1 MPPLYHDRGHP
12 ILGHMTDA
20 WNDLILRPLLD
31 TLLFLYR
38 TLAFGNLGVAVIELT
53 VLLRLA
59 LMPLTIL
66 AERSSARY
74 ERLSEDVAAI
84 QGQYKN
90 DQVLANE
97 QIRELLKKRK
107 INPWAKAVVLLVQ
120 FAVLLALYQVF
131 TRGALTPDIDP
142 TFFGHDIGKRN
153 AWWALAVGAVL
164 YLEISYEQRQVEHLL
179 GKQDAIYRYAFPLF
193 SVVLLSLLP
202 MVKALFVLTSMAF
215 SFIVSAIRHKLWPTV
230 STN

>member
-1 MPPLYHDRGHP
+1 MA
-12 ILGHMTDA
+12 DA
-20 WNDLILRPLLD
+20 WRDLLVHPMLE

-38 TLAFGNLGVAVIELT
+38 TLAFGNLGVAVVELT

-59 LMPLTIL
+59 LLPLTIL

-74 ERLSEDVAAI
+74 ERLSEEVAAI

-90 DQVLANE
+90 DPVLANE
-97 QIRELLKKRK
+97 QIREMLKQRK
-107 INPWAKAVVLLVQ
+107 INPWAKAIVLLVQ

-142 TFFGHDIGKRN
+142 SFFGFEIGQRN
-153 AWWALAVGAVL
+153 VWWALAVGVVL
-164 YLEISYEQRQVEHLL
+164 YLEIAHEQRQVEHLL

-193 SVVLLSLLP
+193 SVVVLSLLP
-202 MVKALFVLTSMAF
+202 MAKALFVLTSMAF
-215 SFIVSAIRHKLWPTV
+215 SFIVSTIRHKLWPTV

>member
-1 MPPLYHDRGHP
+1 MACRRP
-12 ILGHMTDA
+12 ILRHMTDA
-20 WNDLILRPLLD
+20 WNDLLVRPLLE

-53 VLLRLA
+53 FLLRLT
-59 LMPLTIL
+59 LLPLTVL

-74 ERLSEDVAAI
+74 ERLSDDVAAI

-90 DQVLANE
+90 DPVLANE
-97 QIRELLKKRK
+97 QIRELLKRRK

-120 FAVLLALYQVF
+120 LMVLLALYQVF
-131 TRGALTPDIDP
+131 TKGALTPDVDP
-142 TFFGHDIGKRN
+142 TFFGFHLGRRSV
-153 AWWALAVGAVL
+153 WWALAVGVIL
-164 YLEISYEQRQVEHLL
+164 YLEISTEQRQVEHLL

-193 SVVLLSLLP
+193 SVVLLSFLP

-215 SFIVSAIRHKLWPTV
+215 SLIVSSIRHKLWPTA

>member
-1 MPPLYHDRGHP
+1 
-12 ILGHMTDA
+12 MTDL
-20 WNDLILRPLLD
+20 WRDLLVHPMLE

-38 TLAFGNLGVAVIELT
+38 TLAFGNLGVAVIEMT

-59 LMPLTIL
+59 LLPLTIL

-74 ERLSEDVAAI
+74 ERLSEEVAAI

-90 DQVLANE
+90 DPVLANE
-97 QIRELLKKRK
+97 QIREMLKQRK
-107 INPWAKAVVLLVQ
+107 INPWAKAIVLLVQ

-131 TRGALTPDIDP
+131 TKGALTPDIDP
-142 TFFGHDIGKRN
+142 GFFGFSIGARN
-153 AWWALAVGAVL
+153 FWWALAVGAIL

-193 SVVLLSLLP
+193 SVVVLSLLP
-202 MVKALFVLTSMAF
+202 MAKALFVLTSMAF
-215 SFIVSAIRHKLWPTV
+215 SFAVSAIRHKLWPTV

>member
-1 MPPLYHDRGHP
+1 MQDLWRDFLVHP
-12 ILGHMTDA
+12 MLE
-20 WNDLILRPLLD
+20 

-38 TLAFGNLGVAVIELT
+38 TLAFGNLGVAVIEMT

-84 QGQYKN
+84 HGQYKN
-90 DQVLANE
+90 DPVLANE
-97 QIRELLKKRK
+97 QIRELLKQRK
-107 INPWAKAVVLLVQ
+107 INPWAKAIVLLVQ
-120 FAVLLALYQVF
+120 FLVLLALYQVF

-142 TFFGHDIGKRN
+142 TFFGLNIGARN
-153 AWWALAVGAVL
+153 AWWALSVGAVL
-164 YLEISYEQRQVEHLL
+164 YLEISHEQRQVEHLL

-193 SVVLLSLLP
+193 SVVVLSVLP
-202 MVKALFVLTSMAF
+202 MAKTLFVLTSMAF
-215 SFIVSAIRHKLWPTV
+215 SFLISTLRHKVWPTV
-230 STN
+230 STK

>member
-1 MPPLYHDRGHP
+1 MTGLWHD
-12 ILGHMTDA
+12 L
-20 WNDLILRPLLD
+20 LVQPLLD

-38 TLAFGNLGVAVIELT
+38 TAAFKNLGVAVIELT

-59 LMPLTIL
+59 LLPLTIL

-74 ERLSEDVAAI
+74 ERLSDEVAAV
-84 QGQYKN
+84 QAQYKN

-97 QIRELLKKRK
+97 QVRELLKRRK
-107 INPWAKAVVLLVQ
+107 VSPWAKAAVLLVQ
-120 FAVLLALYQVF
+120 FLVLVALYQVF
-131 TRGALTPDIDP
+131 IKGALAADVVP
-142 TFFGHDIGKRN
+142 TFFGAHLAGRSFG
-153 AWWALAVGAVL
+153 WALAVGIVL
-164 YLEISYEQRQVEHLL
+164 YFEIVHEQRQVAHLL

-193 SVVLLSLLP
+193 SVVVLSILP

-215 SFIVSAIRHKLWPTV
+215 SLLVSTIRHKVWPTA